1 MNGKKTY
8 AVAGALALVVFARA
22 LGWLDDGIYQNL
34 LGLLGA
40 GGLAALRAGVTKS
53 GPAAPGPFPGVDAG
67 GPGMAGQ

>member
-8 AVAGALALVVFARA
+8 LMAGLIGVATMVRA
-22 LGWLDDGIYQNL
+22 LGWIDDSVYQAL

-53 GPAAPGPFPGVDAG
+53 GPQGPAG
-67 GPGMAGQ
+67 L